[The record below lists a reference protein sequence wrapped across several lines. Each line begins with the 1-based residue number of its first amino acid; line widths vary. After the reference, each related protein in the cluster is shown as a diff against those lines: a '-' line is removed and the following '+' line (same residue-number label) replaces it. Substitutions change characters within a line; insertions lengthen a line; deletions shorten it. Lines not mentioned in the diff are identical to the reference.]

1 MKAAVQIPIFNYEP
15 LRDKLIKIVQTAESA
30 GFDAIAV
37 MDHYFQIRNVGVP
50 EEPMLEA
57 YTTLGFIA
65 GVTKKVKLGT
75 LVTGVIYREPAFL
88 LKQINTLDVLSNG
101 RAFLGIGAAWNE
113 EESNALGFKFP
124 PLKQRFE
131 MLEDVLNL
139 AMQMWRDDTKPF
151 NGKQYELPEPMNHP
165 LPVSKPHP
173 SILIGGGGEKKTLL
187 LVAKYANA
195 CNLFPTP
202 ELEHKLE
209 VLKQHCRDVGRNY
222 KEIEKT
228 VIAPVSMTQPTEEII
243 ETCKGLAEKGIDK
256 VFFSIRKEE
265 DIDALEK
272 FGKEI
277 IPQIKDL

>member
-265 DIDALEK
+265 DINALER